1 MMNPAALFGG
11 GGENG
16 NMFGEIIQTVGS
28 TITEKINSGEIN
40 QEELMNEA
48 LGMMGQLNKSG
59 HGDMLSSMMNMMGG
73 VGGGASAPHRA
84 LRHQVRLHQIRPVR
98 GYKRNLL
105 IKRSKLKLK
114 CLIHNDMV

>member
-73 VGGGASAPHRA
+73 VGGGASAPPSGASASSASPSNKTRE
-84 LRHQVRLHQIRPVR
+84 RLQ
-98 GYKRNLL
+98 KET
-105 IKRSKLKLK
+105 
-114 CLIHNDMV
+114 C